1 MKITSE
7 WLTNPHTQA
16 VCRVLEDA
24 GYKALFVGGCVR
36 NALLGVSVSDIDL
49 ATDARPQ
56 TVIDIESK
64 AGFKAIPTGI
74 DHGTVT
80 VVAHGTPY
88 EITTFRH
95 DVETDGRRA
104 VIAFS
109 DNVIDDARRRD
120 FTMNALY
127 ADAAG
132 AVMDPLGGLADLQAR
147 RVRFIENPAARIRE
161 DYLRTLRFFRFHAW
175 YGDPQA
181 GLDEDGLAAIAQHL
195 DGLERLSRERVG
207 AEMKKLLG
215 APDPA
220 PSVAAMRASG
230 VLSRVLPDADDT
242 ALGPLVHLEDSQ
254 GAGPDPL
261 RRLAALG
268 GDDAVAR
275 FRLSKKDAVTLAIL
289 KTGIGSG
296 ETAARLGYHH
306 GFDVARDI
314 LLLRAAIFETP
325 VEADAMTQART
336 GASANFP
343 LKAGDLMPEFSG
355 PALGRRLETLE
366 AAWIDSG
373 FALSAAALLALP
385 DT

>member
-1 MKITSE
+1 
-7 WLTNPHTQA
+7 
-16 VCRVLEDA
+16 
-24 GYKALFVGGCVR
+24 
-36 NALLGVSVSDIDL
+36 
-49 ATDARPQ
+49 
-56 TVIDIESK
+56 
-64 AGFKAIPTGI
+64 
-74 DHGTVT
+74 
-80 VVAHGTPY
+80 
-88 EITTFRH
+88 
-95 DVETDGRRA
+95 
-104 VIAFS
+104 
-109 DNVIDDARRRD
+109 
-120 FTMNALY
+120 
-127 ADAAG
+127 
-132 AVMDPLGGLADLQAR
+132 
-147 RVRFIENPAARIRE
+147 
-161 DYLRTLRFFRFHAW
+161 
-175 YGDPQA
+175 
-181 GLDEDGLAAIAQHL
+181 
-195 DGLERLSRERVG
+195 
-207 AEMKKLLG
+207 
-215 APDPA
+215 
-220 PSVAAMRASG
+220 MRASG

-242 ALGPLVHLEDSQ
+242 ALGPLVHLEASQ
-254 GAGPDPL
+254 GIGPEPL

-268 GDDAVAR
+268 GDDAAGR

-306 GFDVARDI
+306 GFNIARDV